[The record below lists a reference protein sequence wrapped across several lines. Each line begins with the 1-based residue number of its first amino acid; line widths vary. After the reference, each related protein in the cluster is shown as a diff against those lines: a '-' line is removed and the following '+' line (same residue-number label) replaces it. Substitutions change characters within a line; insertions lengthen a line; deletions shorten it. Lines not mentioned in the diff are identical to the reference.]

1 MIKLM
6 GYERWEDAV
15 WGGGSRQWQTH
26 TNTDTHTVSLVLQRM
41 DGASVKDRTQS

>member
-6 GYERWEDAV
+6 GYERREDAV

-26 TNTDTHTVSLVLQRM
+26 TNTHTHTVSLVLQRM